1 MVDFRTS
8 KITIDKVA
16 IDKRYRNKR
25 TRSEIAI
32 RKRAI
37 FVFFVFYIAFSI
49 SNIGKILVDNVIC
62 VHGFILEM

>member
-37 FVFFVFYIAFSI
+37 FVFFVLYIVFGI
-49 SNIGKILVDNVIC
+49 GNIRKILVGNIIC

>member
-49 SNIGKILVDNVIC
+49 SNIREILVDNIIC

>member
-8 KITIDKVA
+8 KITIDKIA

-37 FVFFVFYIAFSI
+37 FVFFVLYVVFGI
-49 SNIGKILVDNVIC
+49 SNIREILVDNIIC
-62 VHGFILEM
+62 VHGFSLEM

>member
-37 FVFFVFYIAFSI
+37 FVFFVFYIAFGI
-49 SNIGKILVDNVIC
+49 SNIREILVDNIIC